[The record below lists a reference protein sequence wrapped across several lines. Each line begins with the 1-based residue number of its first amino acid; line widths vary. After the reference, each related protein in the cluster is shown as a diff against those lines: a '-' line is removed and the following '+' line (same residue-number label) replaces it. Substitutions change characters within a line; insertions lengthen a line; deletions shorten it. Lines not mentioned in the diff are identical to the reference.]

1 MRLDWLVFAF
11 CCVVLTLLSTLLP
24 SPATQGQRIAMV
36 AGVVVLV
43 LMGLALF
50 GVLGGLR

>member
-1 MRLDWLVFAF
+1 MRFDWLVFVF
-11 CCVVLTLLSTLLP
+11 CCVALILLSTLLP
-24 SPATQGQRIAMV
+24 SPATQVQRIAMV

-43 LMGLALF
+43 LMALLLL